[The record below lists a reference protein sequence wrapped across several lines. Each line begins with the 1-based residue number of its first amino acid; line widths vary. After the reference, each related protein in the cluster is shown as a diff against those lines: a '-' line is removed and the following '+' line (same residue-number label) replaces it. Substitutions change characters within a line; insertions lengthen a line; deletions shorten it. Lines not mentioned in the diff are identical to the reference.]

1 MEQHT
6 SGRSDNRLLRWAV
19 AAAILGGAAIVV
31 TLLILRAIP
40 SEAEVEIEIAG
51 WRVPVGVVIST
62 DDVKSRLPGIVISSL
77 LGDKPVIQ
85 INAGRVE
92 QSKPG
97 ELTIQPLSGGKSVS
111 YELTEST
118 RILDIRT
125 FASATGFE
133 EGELAAVITSP
144 GGNEAFLV
152 LTGITRA
159 SD

>member
-51 WRVPVGVVIST
+51 WRVPVGVVVST
-62 DDVKSRLPGIVISSL
+62 GDVKSRLPGIVISPV

-92 QSKPG
+92 LSEPG

-118 RILDIRT
+118 RFLNVRNL
-125 FASATGFE
+125 SGATELE

>member
-6 SGRSDNRLLRWAV
+6 SRRSDNRLLRWAV
-19 AAAILGGAAIVV
+19 VAAILGGAAIVV

-40 SEAEVEIEIAG
+40 SEAKVEIEIAG
-51 WRVPVGVVIST
+51 WRVPVGVVVGIE
-62 DDVKSRLPGIVISSL
+62 DVESRLPGVVISSL

-85 INAGRVE
+85 INAGRIE
-92 QSKPG
+92 QSEPG
-97 ELTIQPLSGGKSVS
+97 ELTIQPLTGGRSVT
-111 YELTEST
+111 YELTDST
-118 RILDIRT
+118 KSVDVRNFLLG
-125 FASATGFE
+125 APLE

-144 GGNEAFLV
+144 GSKKAFLV